1 MKHKY
6 QEYKYY
12 TIITISGAGI
22 KTYNLD
28 QQNIR
33 SAHTYKLMKYLRK
46 EEFDLAKQQNVE
58 YKLGCEVSPNRD
70 KIDAWLNEGKP
81 YKWISAELKKLGDY
95 ISPISISKYAKHRD
109 EIIMRDLQETPEFQA
124 KQMMVQEQFNHSVAK
139 IQKVD
144 LIGRLSEVIEDSA
157 KLLEDAKMR
166 GIQIN
171 SVKDLRMVQQTMLDA
186 VKIYGE
192 TMLNAQKFQEIQN
205 DPSLLQNKSTTI
217 NINVRDTLTTILK
230 EAMNDGSDG
239 YELIDRLRAGIGNS
253 NRE

>member
-1 MKHKY
+1 M
-6 QEYKYY
+6 
-12 TIITISGAGI
+12 
-22 KTYNLD
+22 
-28 QQNIR
+28 
-33 SAHTYKLMKYLRK
+33 RK
-46 EEFDLAKQQNVE
+46 EEFDLAEQNAE

-70 KIDAWLNEGKP
+70 KIDTWLNEGKP

-95 ISPISISKYAKHRD
+95 ISPTSISKYAKHRD

-124 KQMMVQEQFNHSVAK
+124 KQMMVTEQFNQSVAK

-157 KLLEDAKMR
+157 ELLEDAKMR
-166 GIQIN
+166 GIRIN

-239 YELIDRLRAGIGNS
+239 YGLIDRLRAGIGNS
-253 NRE
+253 DRE

>member
-58 YKLGCEVSPNRD
+58 YKLGCEISPNRD

>member
-95 ISPISISKYAKHRD
+95 ISPVSISKYAKHRD

-253 NRE
+253 NGE